1 MFVSNS
7 ELKQL
12 FMLSMRQCVGNASRV
27 AVALS
32 GGKDSHTI
40 LFALLEMG
48 ITPVAYSL
56 HVEGN
61 ESTDY
66 KVAKRTCEQLNVEFH
81 EVILPKVADKQKIVD
96 LIVKYDRINKVDTE
110 CYYPIM
116 LMLEQV
122 KEEVLL
128 VGITAGVMVP
138 LSKRACIHYKKDH
151 DKLNGWREKDWKYT
165 TTPDM
170 ICLDKMGKEHNI
182 LVKDP
187 FFNRAILDWFKLQ
200 TWDSLHTPN
209 QKQVLVDLFP
219 EYFAKV
225 KTTPQTSM
233 QVGDSKIREIYEPLL
248 LDKTLNLGKRSRVQE
263 LYKDIH
269 SRSLNVQLV

>member
-1 MFVSNS
+1 MFVSNN

-12 FMLSMRQCVGNASRV
+12 FMLSMHRCVGNASRV
-27 AVALS
+27 AVGLS

-56 HVEGN
+56 RVEDVY
-61 ESTDY
+61 STDF
-66 KVAKRTCEQLNVEFH
+66 KVAKNTCLQLGIKFN
-81 EVILPKVADKQKIVD
+81 EVIIPKVIDTKKFVD
-96 LIVKYDRINKVDTE
+96 FIVKYERVNKVDAE
-110 CYYPIM
+110 CYWPIQ

-122 KEEVLL
+122 TEPVLL
-128 VGITAGVMVP
+128 LGITAGVMVP
-138 LSKRACIHYKKDH
+138 LSKKACIHFKNNH
-151 DKLNGWREKDWKYT
+151 DKLNEWREKDWKYT

-187 FFNRAILDWFKLQ
+187 FFNRAILDWFKQ
-200 TWDSLHTPN
+200 QSWKSLHTPN
-209 QKQVLVDLFP
+209 QKQVLVDMFP
-219 EYFAKV
+219 TMFAQV

-233 QVGDSKIREIYEPLL
+233 QVGDSGIREVYEQLL
-248 LDKTLNLGKRSRVQE
+248 QDKNLNLGNRSRVNE
-263 LYKDIH
+263 LYKDIWK
-269 SRSLNVQLV
+269 RAQNEQLL

>member
-1 MFVSNS
+1 MITHKN

-12 FMLSMRQCVGNASRV
+12 FMDSMLQCVGNASRV

-48 ITPVAYSL
+48 LVPVCYSL
-56 HVEGN
+56 HVDGN

-66 KVAKRTCEQLNVEFH
+66 KVAKRTCGQLNIEFH
-81 EVILPKVADKQKIVD
+81 TVILPKVADKQRIVE
-96 LIVKYDRINKVDTE
+96 LITKYDRINKVDTE

-128 VGITAGVMVP
+128 LGITAGVMVP
-138 LSKRACIHYKKDH
+138 LSKRACIHYKKDLN
-151 DKLNGWREKDWKYT
+151 KLNEWREKDWKYT

-170 ICLDKMGKEHNI
+170 LCLDKMGKVHNI

-187 FFNRAILDWFKLQ
+187 FFNRAILDWFKEQ

-209 QKQVLVDLFP
+209 QKQVLIDMFP
-219 EYFAKV
+219 QQFARV

-233 QVGDSKIREIYEPLL
+233 QVGDSGIREIYEPLL
-248 LDKTLNLGKRSRVQE
+248 LDKELNSGNRNRVNE

-269 SRSLNVQLV
+269 KKAQNVQLV